1 MSQTSVSRLLPSS
14 PWRRRATAL
23 GVAVIASLLTLD
35 AAAAQ
40 SKRQVSF
47 GLSVGAINASYC
59 MYPVAIRA
67 GFFAEEGL
75 EVKVQPIP
83 GAVTV
88 VQTVLSGR
96 LEIGGAT
103 PEPLLQLFERGNDE
117 LVLIYN
123 FIRRP
128 TGSIAVLDESPI
140 RKLEDFRGKKLGA
153 QSLASSNI
161 ILTNGVLR
169 QVGIDPKTELTYLA
183 VGMGTTALQ
192 AMRSGHVDG
201 LAIFDSVYAQ
211 IEAAGAKL
219 RYFVG
224 HEQDRLFAVQF
235 IARKDAVK
243 ADPDLYRKLGRAMAK
258 ATYFAQQNPEACIR
272 MMWDEVQS
280 SRAIGVSE
288 EEQMKTAMAILT
300 RRLTLLIT
308 PDSDTHGFGWHN
320 EQDIATWNEF
330 AVAGEIIKKKID
342 LTGRYTN
349 EFVKDY
355 NAFDRAEIARKAK
368 AWKPN

>member
-1 MSQTSVSRLLPSS
+1 MLKALVSPLVPEVSWNRS
-14 PWRRRATAL
+14 
-23 GVAVIASLLTLD
+23 GVALAMLASTLIAQQ
-35 AAAAQ
+35 APAEAQ
-40 SKRQVSF
+40 QKRQVSF
-47 GLSVGAINASYC
+47 GLSVGAVNSSYC

-88 VQTVLSGR
+88 MQTVLSGR

-117 LVLIYN
+117 LVMIYN

-211 IEAAGAKL
+211 IEQTGAKL

-243 ADPDLYRKLGRAMAK
+243 ADPDLYRSLGRAMAK

-272 MMWDEVQS
+272 MLWQEVPS
-280 SRAIGVSE
+280 SRAVGVSE
-288 EEQMKTAMAILT
+288 EQQMKNDLAILQ
-300 RRLTLLIT
+300 RRLTLLVT
-308 PDSDTHGFGWHN
+308 PDSDKFGFGWYN
-320 EQDIATWNEF
+320 EKDIEAWNEF
-330 AVAGEIIKKKID
+330 AVAGEIIKQKVDFK
-342 LTGRYTN
+342 GRYTN

-355 NAFDRAEIARKAK
+355 NAFDRDQLARKAK
-368 AWKPN
+368 AWKSN